1 MKIHSLLQSG
11 VKIAIVLL
19 IISFGLAEVSLSQIT
34 ITQTSLEQV
43 LQGNFDIESST
54 SEDSEN
60 IAPLLEASGADQTWD
75 FTTLT
80 YDQTLSATGTIT
92 FSSNTDGAPLNDDP
106 HLQQAS
112 QVVFAEFITDTLSFN
127 IYQYNI
133 LNESEL
139 TLLGTVMVEEG
150 ETDPSSV
157 ELFKPGII
165 EFQLPATFEDTWS
178 YDYTQESSF
187 GGSTSTTEVSV
198 TVEIDAWG
206 KVITDDGEFDVLRLV
221 ETETRSSFGFE
232 FSTVSVDYITVNGIS
247 VASISGSIDPTT
259 GEFDQQTL
267 TADVTTISGL
277 NTSTDETVAEVPRA
291 VELEQN
297 FPNPFNPSTTIA
309 YQLSESSNVQLSVYS
324 ITGEHVATLVN
335 QNQSP
340 GDYTVSFGAEGLA
353 SGSYIYRL
361 AANGQV
367 LTRKMTLIK

>member
-1 MKIHSLLQSG
+1 MKIHQPLQSG
-11 VKIAIVLL
+11 IKIATILL
-19 IISFGLAEVSLSQIT
+19 IITIGLADVSISQIT
-34 ITQTSLEQV
+34 ITQTTLEQV

-92 FSSNTDGAPLNDDP
+92 YSTNTDGAPLSDDP
-106 HLQQAS
+106 HFQQAS
-112 QVVFAEFITDTLSFN
+112 HVIFAEFTTDTLSFSL
-127 IYQYNI
+127 YQYNI

-150 ETDPSSV
+150 ETDPSFV

-165 EFQLPATFEDTWS
+165 DFQLPVTFEDSWN

-187 GGSTSTTEVSV
+187 GGTTSTTEVSV
-198 TVEIDAWG
+198 TVEIDSWG

-221 ETETRSSFGFE
+221 ETETRSSFGFD
-232 FSTVSVDYITVNGIS
+232 FSTVSVEYLTLNGIAI
-247 VASISGSIDPTT
+247 ASISGSINSAT
-259 GEFDQQTL
+259 GEIDQQSL
-267 TADVTTISGL
+267 SADVTSISGQ
-277 NTSTDETVAEVPRA
+277 NTSTDDTVTEVPRA

-335 QNQSP
+335 QTQSP